1 MLYSFVAERVL
12 ENICE
17 ELAIAEVVLVD
28 YTGTKSELRRLEAA
42 QRTITRSEEFLL
54 FMARISSAIEKT
66 SDI

>member
-1 MLYSFVAERVL
+1 MLYSLVAERVL

-54 FMARISSAIEKT
+54 FNSCENKDNYQTIH
-66 SDI
+66 

>member
-1 MLYSFVAERVL
+1 MLYSLVAERVL

-42 QRTITRSEEFLL
+42 QRTITRSEFWL
-54 FMARISSAIEKT
+54 FNSCENK
-66 SDI
+66 DIYQPIH